1 MATINDPSEYGG
13 YPGTIQPEPHQL
25 TAAEEARLMR
35 RVNPADATDSI
46 EKAREREVRG
56 EVDPR

>member
-1 MATINDPSEYGG
+1 MTQPSEMGG

-35 RVNPADATDSI
+35 RVNPADPGDSI
-46 EKAREREVRG
+46 EAAREREVKG
-56 EVDPR
+56 EQDA

>member
-1 MATINDPSEYGG
+1 MTEPSEYGG
-13 YPGTIQPEPHQL
+13 YPGPIQPEPHQL

-35 RVNPADATDSI
+35 RVNPTDPGDSV
-46 EKAREREVRG
+46 EAARERETTG